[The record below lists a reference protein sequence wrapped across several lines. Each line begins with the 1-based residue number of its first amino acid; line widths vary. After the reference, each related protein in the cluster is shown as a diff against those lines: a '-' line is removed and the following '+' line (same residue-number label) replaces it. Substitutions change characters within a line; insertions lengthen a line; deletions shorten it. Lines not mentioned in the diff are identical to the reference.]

1 MGGGIGAGDWGLR
14 NMAVIEHLSAYRAKL
29 LKAGK
34 LLEARAV
41 ARCIVLLR
49 LENKL

>member
-1 MGGGIGAGDWGLR
+1 
-14 NMAVIEHLSAYRAKL
+14 MAAVMIERLLAYRAKL

-41 ARCIVLLR
+41 ARCIDLVR
-49 LENKL
+49 LVNSL

>member
-1 MGGGIGAGDWGLR
+1 
-14 NMAVIEHLSAYRAKL
+14 VIERLQAYRQRL

-41 ARCIVLLR
+41 EKCI
-49 LENKL
+49 KLVKAHAANPQ

>member
-1 MGGGIGAGDWGLR
+1 
-14 NMAVIEHLSAYRAKL
+14 MAVIERLQAYRQRL

-41 ARCIVLLR
+41 AHCIAIAQL
-49 LENKL
+49 KK

>member
-1 MGGGIGAGDWGLR
+1 MPKS
-14 NMAVIEHLSAYRAKL
+14 IERLQAYRAKL

-41 ARCIVLLR
+41 YRCIELVKKH
-49 LENKL
+49 EQHA

>member
-1 MGGGIGAGDWGLR
+1 MTTPELEKR
-14 NMAVIEHLSAYRAKL
+14 LQAYRARL

-41 ARCIVLLR
+41 ARCIDLVR
-49 LENKL
+49 LENKV

>member
-1 MGGGIGAGDWGLR
+1 M
-14 NMAVIEHLSAYRAKL
+14 IEKMQAYRAKL

-41 ARCIVLLR
+41 AYCI
-49 LENKL
+49 KLAKDGS